1 MPTQPTIPEQIVIH
15 LGAPDSDAMNV
26 TESFPDYIKNVA
38 SSEIYPTWPEEA
50 LRANILAQISVALNR
65 VYTRFYRN
73 NGKNF
78 DITSSPA
85 YDQTYV
91 YQRDIYENISEIVDE
106 IFNSYI
112 RRSGNIE
119 PLFAQFCD
127 GVEIQC
133 DGLTQWGSVE
143 LADQGLNYEEIL
155 RSFYGEDIEIVRNVP
170 IGNIP
175 TYAPEVPLGEGDSG
189 RNVELIQIRLNRISR
204 NFPGI
209 PKITPTDGFFDNRTT
224 DAVRKF
230 QEVFGLVVDGIVGKA
245 TWNRINFIYN
255 SVKELYQITSE
266 GLTQEELQT
275 TFPGSLSEGSSGVG
289 VLSLQYYLAYISLF
303 VPSVISVAF
312 DGDFGPATTNSVLS
326 YQKTYGLNQTGVVD
340 EITWDSIQKTYY
352 DILRSIP
359 YEYEEGIIL
368 PYPGRILRVGVDG
381 DDVRAL
387 QSYLNYIGKTYSS
400 IPNIAVDGIYGAG
413 TAAAVAE
420 FKRIFGIEQGSP
432 ERVNAITWNA
442 IINVYDDLYEGNI
455 VNDEQFPGYSIG

>member
-1 MPTQPTIPEQIVIH
+1 M
-15 LGAPDSDAMNV
+15 
-26 TESFPDYIKNVA
+26 
-38 SSEIYPTWPEEA
+38 
-50 LRANILAQISVALNR
+50 
-65 VYTRFYRN
+65 
-73 NGKNF
+73 
-78 DITSSPA
+78 
-85 YDQTYV
+85 
-91 YQRDIYENISEIVDE
+91 
-106 IFNSYI
+106 
-112 RRSGNIE
+112 
-119 PLFAQFCD
+119 
-127 GVEIQC
+127 
-133 DGLTQWGSVE
+133 
-143 LADQGLNYEEIL
+143 
-155 RSFYGEDIEIVRNVP
+155 
-170 IGNIP
+170 
-175 TYAPEVPLGEGDSG
+175 
-189 RNVELIQIRLNRISR
+189 
-204 NFPGI
+204 
-209 PKITPTDGFFDNRTT
+209 
-224 DAVRKF
+224 
-230 QEVFGLVVDGIVGKA
+230 
-245 TWNRINFIYN
+245 
-255 SVKELYQITSE
+255 
-266 GLTQEELQT
+266 
-275 TFPGSLSEGSSGVG
+275 
-289 VLSLQYYLAYISLF
+289 F